1 MAASPEI
8 KTQRLTSP
16 AQAPSIAAG
25 IVILLLMIV
34 LGAYLINLYISQE
47 YERDLQQW
55 ESRLDLVADT
65 RTDAIE
71 RWFDL
76 RHAELQ
82 ELADNASLQLYLW
95 QILQPPQ
102 REMSDV
108 EPAQLS
114 YLRNLMLAA
123 ADRDGYLSRDIP
135 RIPADLPQ
143 TQTTGLALLNN
154 KLQPV
159 VTTPGMPEIGTAERQ
174 AAEAALSSGHHQI
187 SELRLDSQDR
197 AVIALAVP
205 VTAVLGAKSS
215 RPEPIGV
222 LVGIRNADAEL
233 MPLLHQ
239 GASFAE
245 ASEALLLERRDNMVV
260 YLSPGQDGT
269 KPARRSLRMDRTNL
283 GGVNAVTTPGSFGV
297 YDNYRGEPVLQV
309 SRRLESVPWI
319 LVQQVDA
326 GQAMKESNYHR
337 RFLVTALS
345 LLLLSVVAMSI
356 AAWRHGSSVRAQQQ
370 AHELRKKALKLQK
383 QTELLHAVTDNI
395 DTLTLLLSQDERI
408 LFSNQVT
415 AEAAGAALHDL
426 IGNPLGAALGSAVTA
441 ELEPGIQAAR
451 ASGKNVWRVISLP
464 IGGQNRSYRTGFIPV
479 ERIGRHEQPLLLVLT
494 DITQLQQAQQRH
506 SKLLRN
512 LVSTLVHVVDMHDP
526 WSAHH
531 SQRMVEVANAIGREM
546 RLGAQERQ
554 TLELAATLANLG
566 KIMIPREILVK
577 TEPLTDAE
585 HELLQ
590 KHVLHGLELL
600 ENLDF
605 NGPVLETIAQKQEL
619 LNGSGYP
626 HGLHAEHMSQT
637 GKILSVANVF
647 VALTSPRAYRA
658 GMSTQQAVSELMA
671 GADTRYDRHVVAALF
686 HIAENRKEWLEKGS

>member
-1 MAASPEI
+1 M
-8 KTQRLTSP
+8 KTPHHSAP
-16 AQAPSIAAG
+16 AKTPSIAAG
-25 IVILLLMIV
+25 IFILLLLV
-34 LGAYLINLYISQE
+34 GLGAYLINLYIGKE
-47 YERDLQQW
+47 RERDLQQW
-55 ESRLDLVADT
+55 ETRLDLVVDT
-65 RTDAIE
+65 RMDAIE
-71 RWFDL
+71 RWIDL
-76 RHAELQ
+76 RYDGLQ

-95 QILQPPQ
+95 QLLQPPD
-102 REMSDV
+102 RETPDT

-114 YLRNLMLAA
+114 YLRNLVLAA
-123 ADRDGYLSRDIP
+123 ADRDGYFSMDTP

-143 TQTTGLALLNN
+143 TQASGLALLND

-159 VTTPGMPEIGTAERQ
+159 VTTPGMPEIGKAERR
-174 AAEAALSSGHHQI
+174 AAKVALASGRHQI
-187 SELRLDSQDR
+187 GELRLDSQDH
-197 AVIALAVP
+197 AIIAFAVP
-205 VTAVLGAKSS
+205 VAAVLGAKTGQ
-215 RPEPIGV
+215 PAPIGV

-245 ASEALLLERRDNMVV
+245 DSEALLLEQRDNMVV
-260 YLSPGQDGT
+260 YLSPGKDGT
-269 KPARRSLRMDRTNL
+269 KPTRRSLRMDRTSL
-283 GGVNAVTTPGSFGV
+283 GGVNAVTTPGGFGV
-297 YDNYRGEPVLQV
+297 FNNYRGEPVLQV
-309 SRRLESVPWI
+309 SRRLGSTPWI
-319 LVQQVDA
+319 LVQQVNA
-326 GQAMKESNYHR
+326 GQAMKESNEHR

-345 LLLLSVVAMSI
+345 LLLLTVAAMSV

-370 AHELRKKALKLQK
+370 AHELREKALKLQK

-408 LFSNQVT
+408 LFSNQAT
-415 AEAAGAALHDL
+415 AEAAGAALSDL
-426 IGNPLGAALGSAVTA
+426 IGNPLSAALGSAVSA
-441 ELEPGIQAAR
+441 DLEQGIKAAR
-451 ASGKNVWRVISLP
+451 ASGKNAWRVISLP
-464 IGGQNRSYRTGFIPV
+464 IGGQSRSYRTGFIPV

-506 SKLLRN
+506 SRLLRN

-531 SQRMVEVANAIGREM
+531 SQRMVVVANAIGREL
-546 RLGAQERQ
+546 RLGKQERQ

-590 KHVLHGLELL
+590 KHVLHGLDLL
-600 ENLDF
+600 ESLDF
-605 NGPVLETIAQKQEL
+605 DGPVLETIAQKQEL
-619 LNGSGYP
+619 LDGSGYP
-626 HGLHAEHMSQT
+626 HGLHAEQMSLT
-637 GKILSVANVF
+637 GRILSVANVF

>member
-1 MAASPEI
+1 M
-8 KTQRLTSP
+8 KMQRHTSP
-16 AQAPSIAAG
+16 AKAPSMAAG
-25 IVILLLMIV
+25 IVILLLLIV

-47 YERDLQQW
+47 HERDLQHW

-71 RWFDL
+71 RWIHL
-76 RHAELQ
+76 RFGELQ

-102 REMSDV
+102 RETPDA

-114 YLRNLMLAA
+114 YLRNLMLATA
-123 ADRDGYLSRDIP
+123 ERDGYFSGDTP

-154 KLQPV
+154 KLLPV
-159 VTTPGMPEIGTAERQ
+159 VSTPGMPEIGKAERQ
-174 AAEAALSSGHHQI
+174 AAEAALSSGRHQI
-187 SELRLDSQDR
+187 SELRLDSQDH
-197 AVIALAVP
+197 AVIAFAVP
-205 VTAVLGAKSS
+205 VPAVLGANSS

-222 LVGIRNADAEL
+222 LVGIRNADVEL

-245 ASEALLLERRDNMVV
+245 ASEALLLEQRDNLVV
-260 YLSPGQDGT
+260 YLSPGKDGT
-269 KPARRSLRMDRTNL
+269 RPTRRSVRMDRANL
-283 GGVNAVTTPGSFGV
+283 GAVNAVTTPGSYGS
-297 YDNYRGEPVLQV
+297 YTNYRGEPVLQV
-309 SRRLESVPWI
+309 SRRLESAPWI

-326 GQAMKESNYHR
+326 GQAMKESNEHR
-337 RFLVTALS
+337 RFLITALS
-345 LLLLSVVAMSI
+345 LLLLSVAAMAV

-370 AHELRKKALKLQK
+370 AHELREKALKLQK

-395 DTLTLLLSQDERI
+395 DTLTLLLSQDERV
-408 LFSNQVT
+408 LFANQVT
-415 AEAAGAALHDL
+415 AETAGAVLPDL
-426 IGNPLGAALGSAVTA
+426 IGKPLGAALGSAVTA
-441 ELEPGIQAAR
+441 ELEQGIQAAR
-451 ASGKNVWRVISLP
+451 STAKNVWRVIRLP
-464 IGGQNRSYRTGFIPV
+464 IGGRSRSYRTGFIPV
-479 ERIGRHEQPLLLVLT
+479 ERIGRHEHPLLLVLT
-494 DITQLQQAQQRH
+494 DITQLQEAQQRH
-506 SKLLRN
+506 SSLMQN

-531 SQRMVEVANAIGREM
+531 SQRMVEVANAIGREL
-546 RLGAQERQ
+546 RLGRKERQ

-590 KHVLHGLELL
+590 MHVQHGLTLL

-605 NGPVLETIAQKQEL
+605 EGPVLDTIAQKQEL
-619 LNGSGYP
+619 LDGSGYP
-626 HGLHAEHMSQT
+626 HGLHAEQMSLT

-647 VALTSPRAYRA
+647 VALTSPRAYRE
-658 GMSTQQAVSELMA
+658 GLSIQQAVSELMA
-671 GADTRYDRHVVAALF
+671 GADSRYDRHVVAALF
-686 HIAENRKEWLEKGS
+686 HIAENRKEWLEKTR